1 MNYEEIIH
9 KDDNKIIFRIKS
21 VLYQIASIITNIIL
35 KYSLVMIIDNIQI
48 IFVLKQSEEM
58 VPKKL
63 MFLQLYP
70 KKLEM
75 LPCRIV
81 TDIQN
86 L

>member
-1 MNYEEIIH
+1 
-9 KDDNKIIFRIKS
+9 
-21 VLYQIASIITNIIL
+21 
-35 KYSLVMIIDNIQI
+35 MIIDNIKI

-63 MFLQLYP
+63 MFLQLYS